1 MTEFVGI
8 ILIEVFSL
16 QKELRSFKC
25 GFLFFFLQTVGV
37 RVSIHK
43 YTSITYNVNMYD
55 KYINL

>member
-25 GFLFFFLQTVGV
+25 GFFFLQTVGV

>member
-25 GFLFFFLQTVGV
+25 GFFFLQTVGV
-37 RVSIHK
+37 RVSIQK